1 MNTSNQQLKAL
12 IAKGEG
18 LDIEF
23 KSCRDQLPK
32 SIYETV
38 CAFLNRHGGT
48 LLLGVSDDGSVPGI
62 NADAIEQMRKDFVT
76 AINNP
81 QKLTPPTYLSIND
94 AELDGKAL
102 LHIYVPES
110 SQVHRCNGRIFDRNE
125 DGDLDITD
133 NTVQVAQLYQRKQA
147 TYSENRIF
155 PHLGL
160 DDLDRGLIAKC
171 RKIATIRWDD
181 HPWKDLDDLELLKSA
196 QLFQTSSDSGA
207 SGITLA
213 GILLLG
219 KQLPL
224 LNTLP
229 HHRTDLILR
238 KVNLDRYDDRDFV
251 DVNLVESYE
260 RIMAFIHKHLPDP
273 FYLEGTTSISI
284 RDAIFREVASN
295 LLIHRE
301 YTNAFP
307 AKLIIEYGKV
317 RSENASRPHGFGRL
331 DPETF
336 TPFPKNPVIAKFFRQ
351 IGRADELGS
360 GMRNMMKFSRA
371 YGGADPELIEGDV
384 FRIVI
389 KVPESGAESD
399 ASATQST
406 DPVTA
411 PVGTKSGPS
420 RDQVSAQVT
429 GQVTPQVT
437 PHDNNLSPSVLQEF
451 SSILG
456 TTTPQVTAQVTAQ
469 VAAQVAACCEN
480 QPKSAKE
487 IMAVVGI
494 KHWKTF
500 QSNYLLPLIAAGL
513 IERTIPDKPTSR
525 LQKYRLTEKG
535 RQLLKGTP

>member
-1 MNTSNQQLKAL
+1 MNMDQHRLQSL

-18 LDIEF
+18 LSLEF
-23 KSCRDQLPK
+23 KACCDQLPK
-32 SIYETV
+32 SVYGTV

-48 LLLGVSDDGSVPGI
+48 LLLGVADDGSVPGI
-62 NADAIEQMRKDFVT
+62 NPDALVQIRKDFVT

-81 QKLTPPTYLSIND
+81 QKLTPPTYLSIDD
-94 AELDGKAL
+94 AELDGKKL
-102 LHIYVPES
+102 LHIFVPES

-125 DGDLDITD
+125 DGDFDITD
-133 NTVQVAQLYQRKQA
+133 NTAQVAALYQRKQT

-160 DDLDRGLIAKC
+160 DDLDRDLIAKC
-171 RKIATIRWDD
+171 RKVASLRWEN
-181 HPWKDLDDLELLKSA
+181 HPWKDMDDLELLKSA
-196 QLFQTSSDSGA
+196 QLYQTSSENGE

-219 KQLPL
+219 RQLPL
-224 LNTLP
+224 LNTVP

-307 AKLIIEYGKV
+307 AKLIIEYGQV
-317 RSENASRPHGFGRL
+317 RTENSSRPHGFGRL

-360 GMRNMMKFSRA
+360 GMRKMMKYSRA
-371 YGGADPELIEGDV
+371 YGGAEPELIEGDV

-389 KVPESGAESD
+389 KVPEFGEKMEP
-399 ASATQST
+399 AT
-406 DPVTA
+406 
-411 PVGTKSGPS
+411 GT
-420 RDQVSAQVT
+420 Q
-429 GQVTPQVT
+429 QVTPEVT
-437 PHDNNLSPSVLQEF
+437 PE
-451 SSILG
+451 
-456 TTTPQVTAQVTAQ
+456 VTRMLRVITG
-469 VAAQVAACCEN
+469 EMTRG
-480 QPKSAKE
+480 E
-487 IMAVVGI
+487 IMSALELKDEKHFRERYQQIGI
-494 KHWKTF
+494 A
-500 QSNYLLPLIAAGL
+500 QGL
-513 IERTIPDKPTSR
+513 IEMTIPDKPNSR
-525 LQKYRLTEKG
+525 HQKYRITAKGKATLEK
-535 RQLLKGTP
+535 RHV